1 MTEAIA
7 EVTKRKPDR
16 LKLNRNNIYISMI
29 FIDIGRSRDRDF
41 FLIFKFIFLVSN
53 QLAIYIKPRS
63 ILFLGEFYLIF
74 SPLVIFSR

>member
-1 MTEAIA
+1 
-7 EVTKRKPDR
+7 
-16 LKLNRNNIYISMI
+16 MI

-41 FLIFKFIFLVSN
+41 VLILKFIFLVSN
-53 QLAIYIKPRS
+53 QSAIYIKPRS